1 MEQFEKVD
9 KLRERANV
17 SYEEAKQ
24 ALEACGGDILD
35 AMIYLEKLG
44 KTSGMARTGFTAS
57 GQETQQE
64 RQEEKEG
71 KKSFGDLMK
80 QFGHWCVRW
89 IEKGN
94 RNSFCIER
102 MEKEILRVP
111 ITLLVVLLV
120 FAFWVVV
127 PLMIIGLFFDMRYH
141 FRGPDIRTV
150 DINQAM
156 DHMADAAGNIKSDIV
171 DQASAGEK

>member
-1 MEQFEKVD
+1 MEQFEKVE

-24 ALEACGGDILD
+24 ALLACDGDILE

-44 KTSGMARTGFTAS
+44 KTSGMARTGFADKE
-57 GQETQQE
+57 QEAGPEQK
-64 RQEEKEG
+64 QEEG
-71 KKSFGDLMK
+71 DKSFGEVMK
-80 QFGHWCVRW
+80 RFGRFCVRW

-94 RNSFCIER
+94 RNSFCMER
-102 MEKEILRVP
+102 GGKEILRVP
-111 ITLLVVLLV
+111 VTLLVVLML

-156 DHMADAAGNIKSDIV
+156 DHAADVAESLKSDIV
-171 DQASAGEK
+171 DKASDEK